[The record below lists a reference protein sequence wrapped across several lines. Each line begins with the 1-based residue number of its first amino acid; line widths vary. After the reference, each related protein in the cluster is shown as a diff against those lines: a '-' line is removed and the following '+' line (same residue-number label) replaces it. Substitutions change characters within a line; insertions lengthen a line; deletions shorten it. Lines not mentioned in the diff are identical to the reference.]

1 MRISTIILKI
11 LRKPANFREVQIM
24 IQLSVGNLVSLNK
37 CLITE
42 SQLVINHC
50 QGFSDF
56 FRGYKNGTM
65 ILNGLRTTFE

>member
-24 IQLSVGNLVSLNK
+24 IWLSVGNLVSLNK

-50 QGFSDF
+50 QGFSDV